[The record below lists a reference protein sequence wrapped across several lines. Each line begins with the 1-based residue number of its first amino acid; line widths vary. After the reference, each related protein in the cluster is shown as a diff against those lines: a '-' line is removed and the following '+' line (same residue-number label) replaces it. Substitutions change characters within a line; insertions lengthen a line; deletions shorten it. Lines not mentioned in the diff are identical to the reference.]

1 MCSIKIFKNK
11 DVLSCSLDDTEEVP
25 LHEVDAVV
33 SEESKLSSSDCIILH
48 VESKNSQVERGYWV
62 LSKMLRFKKETP
74 RVKRKL

>member
-48 VESKNSQVERGYWV
+48 VESKKFSSRKRILGIVKNASIQERNS
-62 LSKMLRFKKETP
+62 
-74 RVKRKL
+74 